1 MRVGVV
7 GLGYVGLP
15 LAVAFAEE
23 GHEVVGLD
31 ADPRKIDALA
41 EGRSYIEDVA
51 SERLAALDGKLT
63 ATSRYPDLSSCD
75 AVIICV
81 PTPLTNS
88 REPDLSYMVDA
99 ATSLAAVLQ
108 KGQLIVLESTTYPGH
123 HARAAAADPRGVGPR
138 GRARLP
144 PRLLPRANR
153 SGPNRLHD
161 PDHPEGRRRPE
172 RGRAPRRAVELYSQI
187 CDRVV
192 EVSSPDAAE
201 LSKLLENIFR
211 SVNIAL
217 VNEMA
222 MLCERLGIDVWEVID
237 AAASKPFG
245 FMRFDPG
252 PGMGGH
258 CLPVDPFYLSY
269 KAREHDFYTEFI
281 ELAGKINQ
289 NQPHWCVRR
298 IERALNDAG
307 KATNGARVLLLG
319 VSYKAGVGDI
329 RESPA
334 LKIIRLL
341 RDLGAEVSYH
351 DPHVPEL
358 PDLELASA
366 ELDESVAAGR
376 PGLHRHRPPDDRLP
390 AGGRRL
396 RAGDRLPRGH
406 PRDRGD
412 EPRPPLAAPRG
423 TRVTAHFRP
432 LRGPEVGG
440 KLRAVEN
447 LSHTCMRRA
456 KHRSPSCS
464 WASPSSFWV
473 AAGMTHRR
481 SRRGSALRSQ
491 GCRKWQLPLVVRDRR
506 AGPSRSRQGPDARVV
521 RRDDPAAGAG
531 HAAVGDLVAR
541 LEAYGLDQ
549 SPPAARSAAI
559 RRT

>member
-23 GHEVVGLD
+23 GHDVVGLD
-31 ADPRKIDALA
+31 ADPRKLDALA
-41 EGRSYIEDVA
+41 ESRSYIEDVA
-51 SERLAALDGKLT
+51 SERLAALAGKLT

-108 KGQLIVLESTTYPGH
+108 KGQLIVLESTTYPGTT
-123 HARAAAADPRGVGPR
+123 RERLRPILEESGLAA
-138 GRARLP
+138 GRDFHLAF
-144 PRLLPRANR
+144 
-153 SGPNRLHD
+153 S
-161 PDHPEGRRRPE
+161 PE
-172 RGRAPRRAVELYSQI
+172 RIDPGRTDYTIRTTPKVVGGINEASTKRAVELYKLV
-187 CDRVV
+187 CDEVL

-307 KATNGARVLLLG
+307 KATNGSRVLLLG

-334 LKIIRLL
+334 LKIIGLL
-341 RDLGAEVSYH
+341 RDLGADVSYH

-358 PDLELASA
+358 PDLDLTSTGLE
-366 ELDESVAAGR
+366 ESVAAAD
-376 PGLHRHRPPDDRLP
+376 LVCI
-390 AGGRRL
+390 
-396 RAGDRLPRGH
+396 
-406 PRDRGD
+406 
-412 EPRPPLAAPRG
+412 
-423 TRVTAHFRP
+423 VTAHP
-432 LRGPEVGG
+432 TIDYQQV
-440 KLRAVEN
+440 VDD
-447 LSHTCMRRA
+447 
-456 KHRSPSCS
+456 
-464 WASPSSFWV
+464 
-473 AAGMTHRR
+473 
-481 SRRGSALRSQ
+481 SALVLDFRGVTRGIEASN
-491 GCRKWQLPLVVRDRR
+491 LV
-506 AGPSRSRQGPDARVV
+506 
-521 RRDDPAAGAG
+521 
-531 HAAVGDLVAR
+531 R
-541 LEAYGLDQ
+541 L
-549 SPPAARSAAI
+549 
-559 RRT
+559 

>member
-31 ADPRKIDALA
+31 ADPRKVDALA
-41 EGRSYIEDVA
+41 EGRSYVGDVA
-51 SERLAALDGKLT
+51 SERLAALAGRLT
-63 ATSRYPDLSSCD
+63 PTSRYPDLSACD

-88 REPDLSYMVDA
+88 REPDLSYVVDA

-108 KGQLIVLESTTYPGH
+108 KGQLIVLESTTYPGTT
-123 HARAAAADPRGVGPR
+123 RERLRPILEESGLAA
-138 GRARLP
+138 GRDFHLAF
-144 PRLLPRANR
+144 
-153 SGPNRLHD
+153 S
-161 PDHPEGRRRPE
+161 PE
-172 RGRAPRRAVELYSQI
+172 RIDPGRTDFTIRTTPKVVGGLTEDCTRRAVELYSQI
-187 CDRVV
+187 CDEVV
-192 EVSSPDAAE
+192 EVSNPDAAE

-289 NQPHWCVRR
+289 NQPHWCVWR

-307 KATNGARVLLLG
+307 KATNGAKVLVLG
-319 VSYKAGVGDI
+319 VSYKAGVGDV

-334 LKIIRLL
+334 LKIIRELGE
-341 RDLGAEVSYH
+341 LGAEVSFH

-358 PDLELASA
+358 PDLGLASA
-366 ELDESVAAGR
+366 DLDDSLGAAD
-376 PGLHRHRPPDDRLP
+376 LVCI
-390 AGGRRL
+390 
-396 RAGDRLPRGH
+396 
-406 PRDRGD
+406 
-412 EPRPPLAAPRG
+412 
-423 TRVTAHFRP
+423 VTAHP
-432 LRGPEVGG
+432 TLDYQKV
-440 KLRAVEN
+440 VDD
-447 LSHTCMRRA
+447 
-456 KHRSPSCS
+456 
-464 WASPSSFWV
+464 
-473 AAGMTHRR
+473 
-481 SRRGSALRSQ
+481 SALVIDFRGVTRGIEASN
-491 GCRKWQLPLVVRDRR
+491 LV
-506 AGPSRSRQGPDARVV
+506 
-521 RRDDPAAGAG
+521 
-531 HAAVGDLVAR
+531 R
-541 LEAYGLDQ
+541 L
-549 SPPAARSAAI
+549 
-559 RRT
+559 